1 MYFGLIFENTYSNSL
16 NINIMKK
23 IITLFAVIGMLVLQ
37 GCTGPEGPQGI
48 PGQDGLN
55 GDKGEPGFVS
65 EVFELKN
72 VNFVKDPTDGY
83 IIYQKLTPV
92 IYDSDV
98 ILIYRL
104 AGTINSSTP
113 IWQPI
118 PRTLFLTQGE
128 LDYDFDFSKQD
139 FTIYAGG
146 NYNLS
151 LTPQYLNNQTFRIVI
166 VPGSFSTSVD
176 TSNYNAVMSA
186 LNIKENQIQK
196 INF

>member
-1 MYFGLIFENTYSNSL
+1 
-16 NINIMKK
+16 MKK
-23 IITLFAVIGMLVLQ
+23 IITLLAVIGMFSLQ
-37 GCTGPEGPQGI
+37 GCTVTTDSNYVDNDTI
-48 PGQDGLN
+48 A
-55 GDKGEPGFVS
+55 

-72 VNFVKDPTDGY
+72 VNFGNDPKDGY
-83 IIYQKLTPV
+83 IIYQKLTPN
-92 IYDSDV
+92 IYASDV
-98 ILIYRL
+98 VLIYRL
-104 AGTINSSTP
+104 SGTLNSSTP

-128 LDYDFDFSKQD
+128 LDYDFDFSKED

-166 VPGSFSTSVD
+166 VPGSFSSMVD
-176 TSNYNAVMSA
+176 TNNYNAVMA
-186 LNIKENQIQK
+186 AIKINDSQIQK